1 MLLDDHTMPLALV
14 STHIAPFSIE
24 GRDLKN
30 EDLEILLIVQQ
41 TLFLG
46 GAHTSI

>member
-24 GRDLKN
+24 GRDPKN
-30 EDLEILLIVQQ
+30 KDLEILLIVQQ
-41 TLFLG
+41 KLFLG